1 MNDHDSMLIALIT
14 ISVILLG
21 IIIAFITCWY
31 LRKRR
36 QYDHLQNPSPSD
48 ETPLLYRLSQPRI
61 ERAQAQE
68 NAALLTC
75 HFYIRTTGEYIFH
88 SQLSQLG
95 SNPEKSWFLITPISK
110 TSTMSLNTASHLLTI
125 QPKSDRLNHLNDE
138 ESITTYSRTLNNLF
152 SRLYHPYIE
161 PMIRIDILYTQKL
174 VVTVKQYQR
183 LGSLKDLLHG
193 VVPTANF
200 HGKYSHRSS
209 GLSLERVRLYS
220 RQLLEGLLFL
230 QSKSMPPLVDLHSGN
245 IVVSGSCIQ
254 IGSYEYQFLEQ
265 RSRIYSLVKRATSS
279 LILPDGMTRAQ
290 ACEVFC
296 FGGLVFEMLTGYEL
310 GEQLRGLTPKHW
322 HDCGRDPNVRQML
335 TRLFDIAQPVLTL
348 TEIRQLPYFSNNKII
363 LKELQNFTS
372 IPGEYSND
380 VKILLEQWTST
391 MRKKRNSTM
400 KTSTIEKRKNSIA
413 PKQMETSIINLSY
426 TSTIPPSTT
435 NSSTTTSSKPSALP
449 SSPPPPPSVQSIPPP
464 PPPPPPPPSSD
475 GSGDRS
481 ALLENIRLGK
491 TLKKTVTNDR
501 SAPKF
506 K

>member
-1 MNDHDSMLIALIT
+1 MDDHGAMVIALIT

-21 IIIAFITCWY
+21 IILVFFICWY
-31 LRKRR
+31 VRKRR
-36 QYDHLQNPSPSD
+36 RYVHLQNSSPSD
-48 ETPLLYRLSQPRI
+48 DTPLLYRLVQPRI
-61 ERAQAQE
+61 EHAQAQE

-75 HFYIRTTGEYIFH
+75 HFYIRTTGEYAFH
-88 SQLSQLG
+88 SHLSQLG
-95 SNPEKSWFLITPISK
+95 SDPEKNWFLITPISK
-110 TSTMSLNTASHLLTI
+110 TSTISLNTASHLLTI
-125 QPKSDRLNHLNDE
+125 QPKSDRLKHLNDE
-138 ESITTYSRTLNNLF
+138 ESIGTYFRTLHNLF

-161 PMIRIDILYTQKL
+161 PIIKIDILYTQKL

-183 LGSLKDLLHG
+183 LGSLKDLLYG

-200 HGKYSHRSS
+200 HGKYSYRSS

-230 QSKSMPPLVDLHSGN
+230 QSKSIPPIVDLHSGN

-254 IGSYEYQFLEQ
+254 IGSYEYQFIEQ

-322 HDCGRDPNVRQML
+322 HDCGKDPDARQML

-348 TEIRQLPYFSNNKII
+348 TEIRQLPYFSNQKSI
-363 LKELQNFTS
+363 LKELQNFTP

-380 VKILLEQWTST
+380 VKNLLEQWTNT

-400 KTSTIEKRKNSIA
+400 KTSTTEKRKNSTV

-426 TSTIPPSTT
+426 TPTISP
-435 NSSTTTSSKPSALP
+435 SSTAINSKLSGPP
-449 SSPPPPPSVQSIPPP
+449 SSPPPPASQAIPPP
-464 PPPPPPPPSSD
+464 PPPPPPPSPPSSD

-481 ALLENIRLGK
+481 VLLENIRLG
-491 TLKKTVTNDR
+491 TALKKTVTNDR
-501 SAPKF
+501 SAPKI
-506 K
+506 